1 MATHADG
8 SDKAIGVAMAF
19 GLVALLGA
27 GLMLAG
33 GTQELQA
40 WGFAAAL
47 VAAGLSVVAVQ
58 LYA

>member
-1 MATHADG
+1 MSAHADG
-8 SDKAIGVAMAF
+8 TDKAIGMAMAF
-19 GLVALLGA
+19 GLLALVGA

-33 GTQELQA
+33 GTQQLQA

-47 VAAGLSVVAVQ
+47 GAAGLSVVALQ